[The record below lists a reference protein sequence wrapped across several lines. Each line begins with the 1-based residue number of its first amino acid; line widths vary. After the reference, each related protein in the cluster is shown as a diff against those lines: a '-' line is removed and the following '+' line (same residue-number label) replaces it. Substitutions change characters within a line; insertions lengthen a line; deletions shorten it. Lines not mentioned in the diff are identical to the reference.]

1 MSDALQQARHHFSQG
16 IEAVEAGRLSEAE
29 QQFAQALHFAPDRP
43 SILTNLGVVRV
54 RLGRCAEAL
63 PLLERAAGQET
74 DNLEAWVHLGMAR
87 AALGQL
93 AAALGA
99 FDHALAQ
106 RADIA
111 QAWVHRG
118 SALRELG
125 RHPEAAASFER
136 AIALG
141 ADDDLVRYYLASVR
155 SGESPAAPPRAYV
168 QDLFDGY
175 ADGFETHLQSLDY
188 QAHRQLVQGLLARCA
203 PPWQGVL
210 DLGCGTG
217 WVGRELRRAAPGPSC
232 GTVTGIDLSSRMLAQ
247 ARALGGYDELLQAD
261 IGEWLAQAPGAG
273 ARWQI
278 AFAADVSFMWVRSM
292 RCCATCARACGPVA
306 GSRSASRHWPMPKET
321 SGCGRAFAMP
331 TPRLT
336 SAALLARTAGKCRRS
351 STGRSATTSVSRWRA
366 CTPSCNLR
374 EHPDD
379 FYQAL
384 AC

>member
-16 IEAVEAGRLSEAE
+16 IEAVEAGRLAEAE

-93 AAALGA
+93 AGALGA

-278 AFAADVSFMWVRSM
+278 AFAADVFIYVGAIDAVLRDL
-292 RCCATCARACGPVA
+292 RACLRPGGWLAFSVEALADADGDFRVRPSLRYAHSEAYIRRLAGAHGWQVQAIEHGSIRNDQREPVA
-306 GSRSASRHWPMPKET
+306 GMYAFLQSA
-321 SGCGRAFAMP
+321 G
-331 TPRLT
+331 TP
-336 SAALLARTAGKCRRS
+336 
-351 STGRSATTSVSRWRA
+351 
-366 CTPSCNLR
+366 
-374 EHPDD
+374 
-379 FYQAL
+379 
-384 AC
+384 

>member
-1 MSDALQQARHHFSQG
+1 MSDALHQARLHFSQG
-16 IEAVEAGRLSEAE
+16 IEAVNAGRLTDAE
-29 QQFAQALHFAPDRP
+29 QLFGQALQLAPDRP

-63 PLLERAAGQET
+63 PLLERAAAQEA

-87 AALGQL
+87 AALGRL
-93 AAALGA
+93 AAALSA

-106 RADIA
+106 RADLA

-125 RHPEAAASFER
+125 RHAEAAASFER

-155 SGESPAAPPRAYV
+155 NGDAPAAPPRAYV

-175 ADGFETHLQSLDY
+175 ADGFEAHLQSLDY
-188 QAHRQLVQGLLARCA
+188 QAHRRLVQGVLARCA

-217 WVGRELRRAAPGPSC
+217 WVGRELRRAAPGPAC
-232 GTVTGIDLSSRMLAQ
+232 GMVTGIDLSARMLAQ

-261 IGEWLAQAPGAG
+261 IGEWLSRARAEGP
-273 ARWQI
+273 RWQV
-278 AFAADVSFMWVRSM
+278 AFAADVFIYVGAIDAVLRDL
-292 RCCATCARACGPVA
+292 RACVQPGGWLAFSVEALADAEGDFRVRPSLRYAHSEACIRRLAAAHGWQVQALEHGPIRNDQREPVA
-306 GSRSASRHWPMPKET
+306 GMYAFLQSA
-321 SGCGRAFAMP
+321 G
-331 TPRLT
+331 TP
-336 SAALLARTAGKCRRS
+336 
-351 STGRSATTSVSRWRA
+351 
-366 CTPSCNLR
+366 
-374 EHPDD
+374 
-379 FYQAL
+379 
-384 AC
+384 

>member
-16 IEAVEAGRLSEAE
+16 IEAVEAGRLAEAE

-175 ADGFETHLQSLDY
+175 ADGFEAHLQSLDY

-278 AFAADVSFMWVRSM
+278 AFAADVFIYVGAIDAVLRDL
-292 RCCATCARACGPVA
+292 RACLRPGGWLAFSVEALADADGDFRVRPSLRYAHSEAYIRRLAGAHGWQVQAIEHGSIRNDQREPVA
-306 GSRSASRHWPMPKET
+306 GMYAFLQSA
-321 SGCGRAFAMP
+321 G
-331 TPRLT
+331 TP
-336 SAALLARTAGKCRRS
+336 
-351 STGRSATTSVSRWRA
+351 
-366 CTPSCNLR
+366 
-374 EHPDD
+374 
-379 FYQAL
+379 
-384 AC
+384 